1 MTATTEHA
9 TEHTTA
15 STTAARPTAGPVSTP
30 DGTPTTT
37 PAAPSAALLA
47 ARARLTPVFA
57 AIAQT
62 AAQREADRHIDRDAV
77 RRLADA
83 GFTSL
88 RVPVEQGGQGL
99 SFAESAQLIVE
110 LAAADSNLV
119 QALRAHLV
127 NQENVLG
134 HPDPAYRERWL
145 RRLGEGAVVGNA
157 VTEVNNAV
165 GEGTTTL
172 VRDAAG
178 TWRINGTKYYSTG
191 TLYADWIIVAAVDA
205 EGEEIAG
212 IVPVDAEG
220 VTLLDDWDGFGQQ
233 LTASGTTVFE
243 DTPVAAEEVYSGG
256 LDDGTRVATGQA
268 SWQFLHLAALTGIAE
283 AIVRDGSA
291 YVRDRR
297 RSFSHGAAELPRED
311 PQVLQVV
318 GELSAAAFGA
328 RAAYDSVVT
337 ALGEVLEQEAGLGA
351 GEQLPQDVVDALYVR
366 VYQAQQVIAKAVLGA
381 ATQLFEVGGASALS
395 TTKRLD
401 RHWRNARVLA
411 NHNPLIYRARLLGDW
426 EVNGTGP
433 ERSYRIGSAPA
444 PSGAK

>member
-1 MTATTEHA
+1 MTATTL
-9 TEHTTA
+9 
-15 STTAARPTAGPVSTP
+15 STPRTPSTRPDQAPEAYRAARER
-30 DGTPTTT
+30 
-37 PAAPSAALLA
+37 LA
-47 ARARLTPVFA
+47 PVFA
-57 AIAQT
+57 EIAVS
-62 AAQREADRHIDRDAV
+62 AAQREADRHIDRGAV
-77 RRLADA
+77 RALADA

-88 RVPVEQGGQGL
+88 RVPVDYGGSGL
-99 SFAESAQLIVE
+99 TFAEQAQLIVE

-119 QALRAHLV
+119 QALRAHLI

-134 HPDPAYRERWL
+134 HPDPALRERWL
-145 RRLGEGAVVGNA
+145 RRLGGGAVVGNA
-157 VTEVNNAV
+157 VTELDNAV

-172 VRDAAG
+172 IQDAAG
-178 TWRINGTKYYSTG
+178 TWRLNGTKYYSTG

-205 EGEEIAG
+205 AGEEIAAT
-212 IVPVDAEG
+212 VPVDAAG

-233 LTASGTTVFE
+233 LTASGTTVFAN
-243 DTPVAAEEVYSGG
+243 TPVAAEEVYAGG

-283 AIVRDGSA
+283 AIVRDGA
-291 YVRDRR
+291 EYVGGRR

-311 PQVLQVV
+311 AQVLQVV
-318 GELSAAAFGA
+318 GELSAAGFGA

-337 ALGEVLEQEAGLGA
+337 TLGGILEREAALTA
-351 GEQLPQDVVDALYVR
+351 GEELPEEDVNALYVR
-366 VYQAQQVIAKAVLGA
+366 VYQAQQVIAKTVLAA

-395 TTKRLD
+395 QTKRLD

-433 ERSYRIGSAPA
+433 ERSYRVGTAPA
-444 PSGAK
+444 PAPPNAPTGAK